1 MEKKTY
7 IKPRTKKVFLA
18 IEQLMLVASPGVGGG
33 YNPHKPIESKGADF
47 LGLLV
52 NLCAFFVP
60 KGHKRLFMSK

>member
-7 IKPRTKKVFLA
+7 KKAQTKKVFLA

-47 LGLLV
+47 FDEEEAEAIEPQIYNSV
-52 NLCAFFVP
+52 WDY
-60 KGHKRLFMSK
+60 

>member
-7 IKPRTKKVFLA
+7 TKPRTEKVFLA

-47 LGLLV
+47 FDEEEAEAIEPQGY
-52 NLCAFFVP
+52 N
-60 KGHKRLFMSK
+60 SIWDY

>member
-7 IKPRTKKVFLA
+7 IKPQTKKVFLA

-47 LGLLV
+47 FDDEEAEAIEPQGY
-52 NLCAFFVP
+52 NSTW
-60 KGHKRLFMSK
+60 GY

>member
-7 IKPRTKKVFLA
+7 TKPRTEKVFLA

-47 LGLLV
+47 FDEEEAEAIEPQGYNSV
-52 NLCAFFVP
+52 WDY
-60 KGHKRLFMSK
+60 

>member
-18 IEQLMLVASPGVGGG
+18 IEQLMLVASPVVGGG

-47 LGLLV
+47 FDDEEAEAIEPQGY
-52 NLCAFFVP
+52 NSTW
-60 KGHKRLFMSK
+60 GY

>member
-18 IEQLMLVASPGVGGG
+18 IEQLMLVASPGDGGG

-47 LGLLV
+47 FDEEEAEAIEPQGY
-52 NLCAFFVP
+52 N
-60 KGHKRLFMSK
+60 SIWDY

>member
-47 LGLLV
+47 FDEEETEAIEPQGYNSV
-52 NLCAFFVP
+52 WD
-60 KGHKRLFMSK
+60 H

>member
-7 IKPRTKKVFLA
+7 IKPQTKKVFLA

-47 LGLLV
+47 FDEEEAEAIEPQGYNSV
-52 NLCAFFVP
+52 WD
-60 KGHKRLFMSK
+60 H